1 MPLKPVI
8 GLEIHVQLKT
18 KTKMFC
24 SCDNSGVDKPI
35 NSCVCEIC
43 LGHPGT
49 LPLPNETA
57 IKWSLKTSLA
67 LNCAIPK
74 VSKFDRKHY
83 FYPDLPKGYQ
93 ISQYDEPLGKGGF
106 LEIKGQ
112 KIRINRLHL
121 EEDAAKLL
129 HRDGYT
135 VIDFNRAGTPLMEI
149 VTEPDIED
157 PKIAGN
163 FLRELRAILKAIGV
177 SDADMEKGHLRCDA
191 NISLKKDAK
200 DKLYPKTEIK
210 NINSFKAVERALAYE
225 IKRQRLLWEQDSP
238 PKIQSTRGWDEEK
251 GVTINQREKEAVHDY
266 RYFCEPDIPPMRIR
280 NYELGIKNDK
290 QKYIDLKTIKASLPE
305 LPQAKRQRFMNQYN
319 FSLADASIL
328 TRDYALA
335 NYTEAVMSELYA
347 WLESLEQ
354 NRVEDSKRVAKL
366 AANWLINNL
375 LPLADSFETLK
386 ISPENFA
393 ELIAF
398 IAQRKINSTAAQS
411 ILKIMAQSGKDP
423 DAIVLEEN
431 LTQMKDNEDLKT
443 VIEKVITENQ
453 KAVADYK
460 AGKEA
465 AIKALIGGV
474 MRETKG
480 RANPQLV
487 EKLISYRVKIME

>member
-1 MPLKPVI
+1 MNLKPVI

-18 KTKMFC
+18 NTKMFC
-24 SCDNSGVDKPI
+24 GCDNSGEDKPI
-35 NSCVCEIC
+35 NSCICEIC

-57 IKWSLKTSLA
+57 IQWSLKASLA
-67 LNCAIPK
+67 LNCDIPT

-106 LEIKGQ
+106 LEINGQ
-112 KIRINRLHL
+112 TIRINRLHL

-135 VIDFNRAGTPLMEI
+135 LVDFNRAGTPLMEI

-157 PKIAGN
+157 PRIAGN

-177 SDADMEKGHLRCDA
+177 SNADMEKGHLRCDA
-191 NISLKKDAK
+191 NISLRKEAQ

-225 IKRQRLLWEQDSP
+225 IKRQTLLWEQDSA
-238 PKIQSTRGWDEEK
+238 PKIESTRGWDEEK
-251 GVTINQREKEAVHDY
+251 GATIEQREKEAVHDY
-266 RYFCEPDIPPMRIR
+266 RYFCEPDIPPIRIM
-280 NYELGIKNDK
+280 NYELGIKNNE
-290 QKYIDLKTIKASLPE
+290 QSYIDLKTINASLPE

-347 WLESLEQ
+347 WIESLEQ
-354 NRVEDSKRVAKL
+354 NQEQDTKRAAKL
-366 AANWLINNL
+366 AENWLINNL
-375 LPLADSFETLK
+375 LPLADNFETLK

-423 DAIVLEEN
+423 NAILLEEN
-431 LTQMKDNEDLKT
+431 LTQMEDDKDLKT
-443 VIEKVITENQ
+443 IIAKVIAQNKQ
-453 KAVADYK
+453 ASDDLKK
-460 AGKEA
+460 GKEQ
-465 AIKALIGGV
+465 AIKTLIGGV

-487 EKLISYRVKIME
+487 EKLIKGRQ

>member
-1 MPLKPVI
+1 MNLKPVI

-18 KTKMFC
+18 NTKMFC
-24 SCDNSGVDKPI
+24 GCDNSGEDKPI
-35 NSCVCEIC
+35 NSCICEIC

-57 IKWSLKTSLA
+57 IQWSLKASLA
-67 LNCAIPK
+67 LNCDIPT

-106 LEIKGQ
+106 LEINGQ
-112 KIRINRLHL
+112 TIRINRLHL

-135 VIDFNRAGTPLMEI
+135 LVDFNRAGTPLMEI

-157 PKIAGN
+157 PRIAGN

-191 NISLKKDAK
+191 NISLRKEAQ

-225 IKRQRLLWEQDSP
+225 IKRQTLLWEQDSA
-238 PKIQSTRGWDEEK
+238 PKIESTRGWDEEK
-251 GVTINQREKEAVHDY
+251 GATIEQREKEAVHDY
-266 RYFCEPDIPPMRIR
+266 RYFCEPDIPPIRIM
-280 NYELGIKNDK
+280 NYELGIKNNE
-290 QKYIDLKTIKASLPE
+290 QSYIDLKTINASLPE

-347 WLESLEQ
+347 WIESLEQ
-354 NRVEDSKRVAKL
+354 NQEQDTKRAAKL

-375 LPLADSFETLK
+375 LPLADNFETLK

-423 DAIVLEEN
+423 NAILLEEN
-431 LTQMKDNEDLKT
+431 LTQMEDDKDLKT
-443 VIEKVITENQ
+443 IIAKVIAQNKQ
-453 KAVADYK
+453 ASDDLKK
-460 AGKEA
+460 GKEQ
-465 AIKALIGGV
+465 AIKTLIGGV

-487 EKLISYRVKIME
+487 EKLIKGRQ

>member
-1 MPLKPVI
+1 MNLKPVI

-18 KTKMFC
+18 NTKMFC
-24 SCDNSGVDKPI
+24 GCDNSGEDKPI
-35 NSCVCEIC
+35 NSCICEIC

-57 IKWSLKTSLA
+57 IQWSLKASLA
-67 LNCAIPK
+67 LNCDIPT

-106 LEIKGQ
+106 LEINGQ
-112 KIRINRLHL
+112 TIRINRLHL

-135 VIDFNRAGTPLMEI
+135 LVDFNRAGTPLMEI

-157 PKIAGN
+157 PRIAGN

-191 NISLKKDAK
+191 NISLRKEAQ

-225 IKRQRLLWEQDSP
+225 IKRQTLLWEQAIA
-238 PKIQSTRGWDEEK
+238 PKIESTRGWDEEK
-251 GVTINQREKEAVHDY
+251 GATIEQREKEAVHDY
-266 RYFCEPDIPPMRIR
+266 RYFCEPDIPPIRIM
-280 NYELGIKNDK
+280 NYELGIKNNE
-290 QKYIDLKTIKASLPE
+290 QSYIDLKTINASLPE

-347 WLESLEQ
+347 WIESLEQ
-354 NRVEDSKRVAKL
+354 NQEQDTKRAAKL
-366 AANWLINNL
+366 AENWLINNL
-375 LPLADSFETLK
+375 LPLADNFETLK

-423 DAIVLEEN
+423 NAILLEEN
-431 LTQMKDNEDLKT
+431 LTQMEDDKDLKT
-443 VIEKVITENQ
+443 IIAKVIAQNKQ
-453 KAVADYK
+453 ASDDLKK
-460 AGKEA
+460 GKEQ
-465 AIKALIGGV
+465 AIKTLIGGV

-487 EKLISYRVKIME
+487 EKLIKGRQ